1 MVFVTGP
8 VRLGIST
15 RLLGKFLVLTAQFK
29 RDGIRTISPVESVD
43 AIKSAIKK
51 TLRDEKKSIENSKC
65 YKTDMSSLISNR
77 LF

>member
-43 AIKSAIKK
+43 NIKSAIKK
-51 TLRDEKKSIENSKC
+51 LLEMKRNQLRIVNVTKQI
-65 YKTDMSSLISNR
+65 
-77 LF
+77 